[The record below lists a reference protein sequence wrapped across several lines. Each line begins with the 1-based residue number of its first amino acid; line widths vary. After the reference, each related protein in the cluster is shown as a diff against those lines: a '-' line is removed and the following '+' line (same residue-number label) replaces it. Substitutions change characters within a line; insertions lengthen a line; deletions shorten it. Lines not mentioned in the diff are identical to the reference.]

1 MRHLILLRH
10 VKSSWVNP
18 DVDDF
23 DRPLNKR
30 GKRSAKAL
38 GKWLRDSAL
47 KPDEVLCSSAR
58 RARETFEGLKL
69 SVGADLREDLYHA
82 EPEVMLEVLR
92 KAGGKSVLMIG
103 HNPGIAAFAQM
114 LTETPPEHPR
124 FSDYPTGALLVLDF
138 DIKTW
143 SKAGPGK
150 GKVRSFLTPHDLVPA
165 EE

>member
-10 VKSSWVNP
+10 AKSSWVNP
-18 DVDDF
+18 DIDDF

-38 GKWLRDSAL
+38 GTWLHESEMH
-47 KPDEVLCSSAR
+47 PDEVLCSSAR
-58 RARETFEGLKL
+58 RARETCEALRL
-69 SVGADLREDLYHA
+69 SVGVDLREDLYHA

-92 KAGGKSVLMIG
+92 KASGKSVLMIG

-114 LTETPPEHPR
+114 LTETPPDHPR
-124 FSDYPTGALLVLDF
+124 FADYPTGALLVLDF
-138 DIKTW
+138 DIKNW

-150 GKVRSFLTPHDLVPA
+150 GKVRTFLTPHDLVPA